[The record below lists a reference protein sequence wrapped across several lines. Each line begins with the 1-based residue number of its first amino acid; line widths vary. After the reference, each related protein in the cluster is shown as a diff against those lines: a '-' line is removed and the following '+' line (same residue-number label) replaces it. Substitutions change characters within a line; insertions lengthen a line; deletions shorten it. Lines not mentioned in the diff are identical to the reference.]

1 MDPLSIAASIAGLA
15 TLAAALSGKIC
26 DSAGGAK
33 ELKTT
38 LDGLQNFLATIGGT
52 TPALKK
58 PLKDLNDTLLRLE
71 KRLQEKQGRW
81 GEFWKQGEVAGFVQ
95 EIEGRKSTLQIAMQA
110 GNG

>member
-15 TLAAALSGKIC
+15 TLAAALSSKIY
-26 DSAGGAK
+26 DSAGGGK

-38 LDGLQNFLATIGGT
+38 LDGLQNVLAAIDDT

-71 KRLQEKQGRW
+71 KRLREKQGRR
-81 GEFWKQGEVAGFVQ
+81 GKFWRREEVAGFVQ
-95 EIEGRKSTLQIAMQA
+95 EIGGRKSTLQIAMQA
-110 GNG
+110 ENG